1 MKNIR
6 LGNDISIK
14 WYVYRMNTPEDFN
27 GKTVEVHLLDKNDV
41 KQNFTYKIEDGL
53 ISGVF
58 YGKNQMTTGAYRLV
72 LVENSGKNNMVTL
85 DYVDA
90 FILNSKMH
98 NATSSGA
105 DTACNMKTQIVNLTS
120 IMSRQTGVT
129 NLYDYYTRDEVDK
142 ILKGYALKEHTHDE
156 YAKAVDLQSY
166 ALKSDIPDTSSY
178 LTSESDPTV
187 PAYVKSIKQSDI
199 DAWNAATGGV
209 DLSNYVTK
217 NDLNTASYITA
228 DQVTH
233 PDYSTTYAKIN
244 HTHDQYLTEHQDLS
258 AYVKT
263 VDLQSYAKK
272 TELFSKDYN
281 DLTNK
286 PTIPSEYDD
295 TQVRNLIAGKQD
307 KLSASQIAN
316 LYADHSKYLTK
327 HQTLPDYSSTYAPL
341 SHTHNQYAK
350 ATDLQSYAT
359 LSYLNEKLGSIDTA
373 LTNILEA

>member
-72 LVENSGKNNMVTL
+72 LVENSGKQNMVTL

-129 NLYDYYTRDEVDK
+129 NLYDYYTRDEIDE
-142 ILKGYALKEHTHDE
+142 ILKGYAPLEHTHDE
-156 YAKAVDLQSY
+156 YALKTDIPDTSSYLTSESDPTVPADVKSIKQSDIDAWNAATGDVDLSNYVTKNELDAASYITADQVTYPDYSNTYANINHTHNQYAALHHTHSEYLTEHQDLSAY
-166 ALKSDIPDTSSY
+166 ALKTDIPDTSSY

-187 PAYVKSIKQSDI
+187 PAYVKSITEADI
-199 DAWNAATGGV
+199 TNWN
-209 DLSNYVTK
+209 TK
-217 NDLNTASYITA
+217 
-228 DQVTH
+228 
-233 PDYSTTYAKIN
+233 
-244 HTHDQYLTEHQDLS
+244 
-258 AYVKT
+258 
-263 VDLQSYAKK
+263 
-272 TELFSKDYN
+272 
-281 DLTNK
+281 
-286 PTIPSEYDD
+286 YDD
-295 TQVRNLIAGKQD
+295 TNV
-307 KLSASQIAN
+307 LSRLDSIE
-316 LYADHSKYLTK
+316 
-327 HQTLPDYSSTYAPL
+327 
-341 SHTHNQYAK
+341 
-350 ATDLQSYAT
+350 AT
-359 LSYLNEKLGSIDTA
+359 LGDAYTISE
-373 LTNILEA
+373 NILNA

>member
-129 NLYDYYTRDEVDK
+129 NLYDYYTRDEVDE
-142 ILKGYALKEHTHDE
+142 ILKGYV
-156 YAKAVDLQSY
+156 KAVDLQSY
-166 ALKSDIPDTSSY
+166 VTTNDLESYAKKTDIPDTSSY

-217 NDLNTASYITA
+217 NELDAASYITA
-228 DQVTH
+228 DQVTY
-233 PDYSTTYAKIN
+233 PDYSNTYANIN

-258 AYVKT
+258 AYA
-263 VDLQSYAKK
+263 LK

-307 KLSASQIAN
+307 KLSERQIAN
-316 LYADHSKYLTK
+316 LNADHSKYLTE
-327 HQTLPDYSSTYAPL
+327 HQTLPDYSTTYAPL
-341 SHTHNQYAK
+341 EHTHSEYAK
-350 ATDLQSYAT
+350 AVDLQSYAT